1 MWRLFDRLFVYTLRA
16 SRAAR
21 ALDLPRVEANQASAQ
36 AQVESRNNSHELRDF
51 IVLPSS
57 VWASH
62 RNELRQEQAACKQA
76 ALARAPGDDTKS
88 VLGIRFRT
96 TRRSRG
102 GAARG
107 GGTPSSTSKAP
118 GSSARWRTFL
128 CTITT
133 QTRSGS
139 APVLSTATRVQR
151 HAAKHPPR
159 ARRLHRP
166 GRRSTS
172 QTLHAA
178 ITTGRTRMREPAPA
192 LTLGGSPRTATRK
205 PAAATQRPRRP
216 PP

>member
-1 MWRLFDRLFVYTLRA
+1 MWRLFDRLFVCTLRA
-16 SRAAR
+16 AKAAR
-21 ALDLPRVEANQASAQ
+21 ALDLPTVEVNQASAQ

-88 VLGIRFRT
+88 VLGKRFRT

-151 HAAKHPPR
+151 HAARMTH
-159 ARRLHRP
+159 
-166 GRRSTS
+166 GTITSTP
-172 QTLHAA
+172 QTLQASAA
-178 ITTGRTRMREPAPA
+178 ACRSSMTERYA
-192 LTLGGSPRTATRK
+192 LL
-205 PAAATQRPRRP
+205 PAA
-216 PP
+216 

>member
-1 MWRLFDRLFVYTLRA
+1 MWRLFDRLFVCTLRA
-16 SRAAR
+16 AKAAR
-21 ALDLPRVEANQASAQ
+21 ALDLPTVEVNQASAQ

-88 VLGIRFRT
+88 VLGKRFRT

-118 GSSARWRTFL
+118 GSSARWRTFF
-128 CTITT
+128 CT
-133 QTRSGS
+133 TREHCVSVQQARAHM
-139 APVLSTATRVQR
+139 AP
-151 HAAKHPPR
+151 H
-159 ARRLHRP
+159 
-166 GRRSTS
+166 TS
-172 QTLHAA
+172 
-178 ITTGRTRMREPAPA
+178 PA
-192 LTLGGSPRTATRK
+192 S
-205 PAAATQRPRRP
+205 
-216 PP
+216 